1 MKLLFFT
8 GMPMTYQK
16 NLRKKGLQTRLTKKK
31 RKENLKQQKLLLKQG
46 KSPNMVE
53 NGPKKLIKPVLNSDG
68 NVVSNKFDFAES
80 DTKKDNKRKWN
91 DNSTNQNNK
100 SSQSNSPVKKIRLEP
115 SIKVETQNSSQNL
128 SVKLTEAKPN
138 GILSNIGKKNKKS
151 PLKVDFDLPNN
162 KNEILDNSSKSKSV
176 KIEERSSSTGP
187 LFNKD
192 NKMIFS
198 KVDLPENNNRR
209 IKKKVEKDP
218 SKLLQ
223 KLKDKRKE
231 ISQLEKEDK
240 EKASTVREKDKW
252 TAALKRASGE
262 KVRDDPE
269 LLRKS
274 ITKEKNQKAR
284 TQKKWQARTERVQK
298 EKDDRQKKRQDNIQ
312 ARKSDKKKK
321 KFKKAIKKGSYVQI

>member
-1 MKLLFFT
+1 
-8 GMPMTYQK
+8 MTYQK
-16 NLRKKGLQTRLTKKK
+16 TLRKKGLQTRLTKKK

-46 KSPNMVE
+46 KSPSMVE

-80 DTKKDNKRKWN
+80 DIKKENKRKWI
-91 DNSTNQNNK
+91 DDSTNQNNK
-100 SSQSNSPVKKIRLEP
+100 LPQSNSPAKKKCLEP
-115 SIKVETQNSSQNL
+115 SVKVESQNC
-128 SVKLTEAKPN
+128 SQDTANQNEGKPN
-138 GILSNIGKKNKKS
+138 GILSNVSKKSKKS
-151 PLKVDFDLPNN
+151 PFKVAFALPNI
-162 KNEILDNSSKSKSV
+162 KDEIVDNSLKPKSETMEEKSF
-176 KIEERSSSTGP
+176 STGP

-198 KVDLPENNNRR
+198 KVNLPENNNRR
-209 IKKKVEKDP
+209 FKNKVEKDP

-223 KLKDKRKE
+223 KLKEKSKE
-231 ISQLEKEDK
+231 IRELEKEDK
-240 EKASTVREKDKW
+240 EKASTIKEKEKW

-274 ITKEKNQKAR
+274 ISKEKNMKAR
-284 TQKKWQARTERVQK
+284 SQKKWQARTERVQK

-312 ARKSDKKKK
+312 ARKSEKKKK
-321 KFKKAIKKGSYVQI
+321 KFKKAVKKGSYVQI